1 MGILDGFWFWIG
13 KALAELAV
21 GAAAVAFIVIIYGLL
36 IWNHERGRK
45 KRESEGGKP

>member
-21 GAAAVAFIVIIYGLL
+21 GVTVVVVIAIIYGLVV
-36 IWNHERGRK
+36 WSSERSSRK
-45 KRESEGGKP
+45 FREGKEK